1 MVARQLL
8 SESLAAPVNVRL
20 HLAHGDAEGDR
31 NLLVAHALEVEE
43 HERHA
48 LVIGKPSKRSLEML
62 AFVRALE
69 IRLERTTGRERAF
82 VGSVGVLAG
91 RRDLAEEP
99 PSRAVAGEMVEAGVP
114 R

>member
-8 SESLAAPVNVRL
+8 SEGLAAPVNVRL
-20 HLAHGDAEGDR
+20 HLAHRYAQRHR
-31 NLLVAHALEVEE
+31 NLLVAHGLEVEE

-48 LVIGKPSKRSLEML
+48 LVIRKASKRALEML

-69 IRLERTTGRERAF
+69 IHLERTAGRERSF
-82 VGSVGVLAG
+82 VRGVGVVAG

-99 PSRAVAGEMVEAGVP
+99 PSRAVAGEMV
-114 R
+114 